1 MNIVCKVGSIQYQ
14 YKAELYIILIS
25 LITKKTLLL
34 WHLLSKKGSLGRQS
48 ETIFIVIGSNV
59 AES

>member
-25 LITKKTLLL
+25 LITKKNSVTLA
-34 WHLLSKKGSLGRQS
+34 SKKGSLGRQS